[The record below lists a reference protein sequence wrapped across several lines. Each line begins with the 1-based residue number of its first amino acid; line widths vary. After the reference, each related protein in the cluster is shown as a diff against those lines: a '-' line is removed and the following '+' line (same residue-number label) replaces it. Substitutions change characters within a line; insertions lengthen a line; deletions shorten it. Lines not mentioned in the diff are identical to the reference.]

1 MSFNEWDERIEI
13 LKTIKE
19 GNYELYLGEAEK
31 ELKRNIAKYDSE
43 SFFALLNFLI
53 RRHNFNIYC
62 LYYNP
67 AFYKKEIHIS
77 LKLLLTL
84 PVFYYYNVE
93 IPGKQKVSNYELEM
107 KDLVE
112 NLKRIELIY
121 YYYSLRNSG
130 KDLFTDEEMY
140 YLNYFHNYNFNYDEI
155 TLKEYENFFYE
166 NSDICKKVFNDEQ
179 FEKSLELISNLQVFE
194 TFNLPR
200 LYSFFAIPGKKR
212 EYMNPE
218 KDVFLLY
225 RIDKV
230 KTLLRKKKINF
241 KSFTDRYFYNLEKRS
256 SGPNLDLLECIEY
269 LDNKIGVIFKKHIFF
284 PRNYYILDKLYQSVW
299 RSDDIIKNL
308 ANGKNI
314 KSDMQEN
321 LIMKILVDAF
331 GEDKV
336 YSQCYL
342 RKKKGEFAEKDFI
355 ILYKEYVISIEA
367 KSMIV
372 PSPCRNFSEGIVKL
386 KEKYQKSIS
395 AAIKQSQDLKNAIET
410 KNAHIFRSNK
420 KPHKEILDLSNF
432 DSNKF
437 LTIAITFEGFLNIET
452 NPEFLWAKEKN
463 DLKLWITDVSSF
475 RQILERTVCKNK
487 GDMFIKYIENRQKG
501 YGVVNVQQGEE
512 VKAFN
517 LFCNMPII
525 YEKDARNT
533 GISIII

>member
-1 MSFNEWDERIEI
+1 MSFNELDENIEI

-19 GNYELYLGEAEK
+19 GNYESYLGETEK
-31 ELKRNIAKYDSE
+31 ELKRNIAKYDSG

-53 RRHNFNIYC
+53 CRHNFNMYC

-67 AFYKKEIHIS
+67 TFYKKEIHIS

-84 PVFYYYNVE
+84 PIFYYYNVK

-107 KDLVE
+107 NDIIE

-121 YYYSLRNSG
+121 YYYPLRNSG
-130 KDLFTDEEMY
+130 KDLFTDEEMH
-140 YLNYFHNYNFNYDEI
+140 YLNYFRNYIFNYDEI
-155 TLKEYENFFYE
+155 TLEEYEKFFYE
-166 NSDICKKVFNDEQ
+166 NSDICKKIFSDEQ
-179 FEKSLELISNLQVFE
+179 FEKSLEVIKTLQVFE
-194 TFNLPR
+194 TFKLPK
-200 LYSFFAIPGKKR
+200 LYSFFVIPGKKR
-212 EYMNPE
+212 EYMNLAN
-218 KDVFLLY
+218 DVFLLY
-225 RIDKV
+225 RLDKV
-230 KTLLRKKKINF
+230 KPLFRMKKINF
-241 KSFTDRYFYNLEKRS
+241 KLFMDRYFYNLKKRS
-256 SGPNLDLLECIEY
+256 SGSNLNLLECIEV
-269 LDNKIGVIFKKHIFF
+269 LDNKIGVVFKKYVFF

-314 KSDMQEN
+314 KSDMHEN

-372 PSPCRNFSEGIVKL
+372 PSPCKNFSEGIVKL

-420 KPHKEILDLSNF
+420 KPYKEILDLSNF
-432 DSNKF
+432 DSNRF
-437 LTIAITFEGFLNIET
+437 LTIAITFERFLNIET
-452 NPEFLWAKEKN
+452 NPEFLWGEEKN

-501 YGVVNVQQGEE
+501 YGVVHVQQGEE
-512 VKAFN
+512 MKAFN
-517 LFCNMPII
+517 LFCNMPIV
-525 YEKDARNT
+525 YEKDARNR
-533 GISIII
+533 GISIHI